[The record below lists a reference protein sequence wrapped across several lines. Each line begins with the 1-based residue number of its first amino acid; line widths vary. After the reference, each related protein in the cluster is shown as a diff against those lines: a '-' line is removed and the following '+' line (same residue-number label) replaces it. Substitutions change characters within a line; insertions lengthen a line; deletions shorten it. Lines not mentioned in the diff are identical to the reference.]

1 MKGYDFSREIKHSKA
16 YDKLRPLGVLVNKT
30 QYKIEYVGTENV
42 PDKGGF
48 ILAANHVGTLD
59 PVFIAIGVKN
69 RQIHYMG
76 KKELFE
82 NPFTNWL
89 FTKANAFPIA
99 RGKADSD
106 ALNYAIR
113 DVKEGNILGIFPEG
127 TRSKDG
133 KMGRAKRGVAVI
145 AKEAK
150 ADVLPVAFCSTDNFK
165 KGTKLTVRFG
175 KMIPFSELNL
185 NDESSSEDL
194 KAAAKY
200 IMEKVAALQEEGHC
214 E

>member
-1 MKGYDFSREIKHSKA
+1 MKGYDYSREIKYSKA
-16 YDKLRPLGVLVNKT
+16 YDKLRPIGVSFIKT
-30 QYKIEYVGTENV
+30 QYKVEYVGLENV
-42 PDKGGF
+42 PDEGGF
-48 ILAANHVGTLD
+48 ILAANHISALD
-59 PVFIAIGVKN
+59 PVYIAVGVKN

-99 RGKADSD
+99 RGKADSE

-113 DVKEGNILGIFPEG
+113 DVKEGNVLGIFPEG

-133 KMGRAKRGVAVI
+133 KIGRAKSGVALI

-185 NDESSSEDL
+185 GEDSQREDL
-194 KAAAKY
+194 KTAAKY
-200 IMEKVAALQEEGHC
+200 IMDKITALQEEGHC

>member
-1 MKGYDFSREIKHSKA
+1 MKGYDYSREIKHSKA

-59 PVFIAIGVKN
+59 PVFIAVGVKN

-89 FTKANAFPIA
+89 FTKANAFPVA
-99 RGKADSD
+99 RGKADS
-106 ALNYAIR
+106 ASLNYAIR

-214 E
+214 K